1 MVNCTIPL
9 YLQPNG
15 ESAGICSSRSGY
27 MLSLFASIFTLIVFL
42 GLRFVVGSIIYF
54 NPASFQS
61 GSLPSSS
68 PGPAGEIQSEK
79 LKKGQET
86 YNNWLYG
93 IFSLIL
99 ILIWILIP
107 IFSGSYGKIEWEGY
121 QQEKN
126 IYMKQGFTEK
136 ESLNKVADNFNA
148 KKLRS
153 TIRMNVNNRY

>member
-61 GSLPSSS
+61 
-68 PGPAGEIQSEK
+68 GEIQSEK